1 MPENQC
7 LMGLY
12 LHPDKRKKEEKK
24 MRRKKKKRR
33 ANQEYKFKSLVS
45 CLLYYIPSAK

>member
-24 MRRKKKKRR
+24 NEKKKKKEEQIK
-33 ANQEYKFKSLVS
+33 NISLN
-45 CLLYYIPSAK
+45 L

>member
-7 LMGLY
+7 LMGQY

-24 MRRKKKKRR
+24 NEKKKKKEEQIK
-33 ANQEYKFKSLVS
+33 NISLN
-45 CLLYYIPSAK
+45 L